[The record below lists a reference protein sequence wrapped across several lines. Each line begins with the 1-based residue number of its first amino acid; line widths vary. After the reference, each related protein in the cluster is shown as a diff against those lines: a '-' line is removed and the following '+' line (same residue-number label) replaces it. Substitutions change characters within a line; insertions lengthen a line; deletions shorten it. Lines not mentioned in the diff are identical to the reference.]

1 MPTEPPSVTGAHP
14 LAVLRNRS
22 FAVLWLGL
30 LVSNLG
36 DWINYIAMFAVVYQ
50 QTHSALAV
58 VGLRL
63 VHIVPELLGAP
74 FSGVFVDRWSRKRS
88 LMVAPL
94 VAAVFVALLVAAHP
108 VALVYLAELVIT
120 LADTV
125 FEPAV
130 SAAVPNIVEQ
140 EHLVQANT
148 LSRITATVATIV
160 GGLIGGL
167 LVSGLGAR
175 FAFGLD
181 AVSFLVIAA
190 LVTTIHVRED
200 AAPPSLASVE
210 HELLEGVRHLRDH
223 PLVANVVTAGG
234 LFVFA
239 PSSMFTLGIIF
250 AQSVLHAGTT
260 GYGVLLAGL
269 GAGSLV
275 GAVWMIVA
283 RTRMREDLVFA
294 ASGVALGAAIAL
306 LGLSR
311 SLALATA
318 MYGVAGCMTMIN
330 SVSAVTLVQR
340 LVPDQLRGR
349 IFGVV
354 SSFNHL
360 GAFASTLL
368 IAGGAGLLSTSGL
381 ITTCGIVAAV
391 AGLWVLAVALRVQR

>member
-1 MPTEPPSVTGAHP
+1 MGTHPP
-14 LAVLRNRS
+14 AVLRNRS

-63 VHIVPELLGAP
+63 VHILPELLIAP
-74 FSGVFVDRWSRKRS
+74 FSGVLVDRWSRKRS
-88 LMVAPL
+88 LIVAPL
-94 VAAVFVALLVAAHP
+94 VASGFVGLLVFAHP
-108 VALVYLAELVIT
+108 VALVYLAELAIT

-130 SAAVPNIVEQ
+130 SAAMPNIVEPEQ
-140 EHLVQANT
+140 LVPANT
-148 LSRITATVATIV
+148 LSRVTATVATLV

-167 LVSGLGAR
+167 LVSGIGAR

-190 LVTTIHVRED
+190 LATTIHVRED
-200 AAPPSLASVE
+200 TAQRTVASIE

-223 PLVANVVTAGG
+223 PLVANVVTAGA
-234 LFVFA
+234 LFIFA
-239 PSSMFTLGIIF
+239 PASMFTLGIIF
-250 AQSVLHAGTT
+250 AQTVLHAGTQ

-275 GAVWMIVA
+275 GAVWMIFA
-283 RTRMREDLVFA
+283 RTWAREDLLFA
-294 ASGVALGAAIAL
+294 ASGIVLGGAIAL

-311 SLALATA
+311 SLPLATA

-368 IAGGAGLLSTSGL
+368 IAGGAGILGTAGL
-381 ITTCGIVAAV
+381 ITTCGIIAVV
-391 AGLWVLAVALRVQR
+391 AGFWVLGVALRVREHPLDRTIA